1 MSKKHKIDSYF
12 QTAYTS
18 RPGVEICNTLIQM
31 GMDCATAIVR
41 SRLRCSMDKCRKRW
55 GGEEFL
61 IILPNVTPE
70 GLEAIANRVRVFISQ
85 SYLMVEKDKVV
96 VTASLG
102 ATLARADD
110 TATSMIERA
119 DTLMYNSKTSG
130 RNQVTF
136 G

>member
-1 MSKKHKIDSYF
+1 
-12 QTAYTS
+12 
-18 RPGVEICNTLIQM
+18 
-31 GMDCATAIVR
+31 
-41 SRLRCSMDKCRKRW
+41 MDKCRKRW